1 MSEQPTRVTAPAIR
15 ASKGVRRIAMVTA
28 YDYPSARIVDKAG
41 ADIVLVGD
49 SLAMVV
55 LGQPDTLSVTVDEML
70 HHTRAAARGTSR
82 ALLVGDMPWM
92 SYLLSLDETVRNAAA
107 FVRAGAQAV
116 KVEGGRPS
124 RIARVRAILDA
135 EIPVMGH
142 VGLTPQ
148 SVNVFGGFKVQGK
161 GFDAA
166 KRLVDEAMA
175 LEEAGC
181 FSIVLECVP
190 AELAAW
196 ITASVSIPTIG
207 IGAGPACDGQVLV
220 FHDLLGLY
228 EGHTPKFVR
237 RYAEAGEVMTE
248 AMTRFVVD
256 IREGRFPAADGESF
270 HVASDEDLK
279 RLYASFGEPA

>member
-1 MSEQPTRVTAPAIR
+1 MSEQPTRVTVPAIR
-15 ASKGVRRIAMVTA
+15 ATKRVRRIAMVTA
-28 YDYPSARIVDKAG
+28 YDYPTARIVDRAG
-41 ADIVLVGD
+41 ADISLVGD

-55 LGQPDTLSVTVDEML
+55 LGHPDTLSVTVDEMV

-92 SYLLSLDETVRNAAA
+92 SYHLSLDETVRNAAA

-142 VGLTPQ
+142 IGLTPQ

-175 LEEAGC
+175 LDAAGC
-181 FSIVLECVP
+181 FAIVLECVP

-196 ITASVSIPTIG
+196 ITDSVSVPTIG

-248 AMTRFVVD
+248 AMTRFVAD
-256 IREGRFPAADGESF
+256 IREGRFPDADGESF
-270 HVASDEDLK
+270 HVATDEDLK